1 MNKLLSFLN
10 IEFLIKDNAL
20 KNWRMI
26 LFLSLLALVII
37 SSGHSAD
44 RKIFQIAKLNNEL
57 KEMKSNFVEKRAY
70 LMELKMESRVTE
82 SLKEKGI
89 MPAKNPPIK
98 LVVESSKK

>member
-1 MNKLLSFLN
+1 MNKLFSFLN

-44 RKIFQIAKLNNEL
+44 SKIFQIAKLNNEL
-57 KEMKSNFVEKRAY
+57 KEM
-70 LMELKMESRVTE
+70 
-82 SLKEKGI
+82 
-89 MPAKNPPIK
+89 
-98 LVVESSKK
+98 

>member
-57 KEMKSNFVEKRAY
+57 K
-70 LMELKMESRVTE
+70 
-82 SLKEKGI
+82 
-89 MPAKNPPIK
+89 
-98 LVVESSKK
+98 

>member
-1 MNKLLSFLN
+1 MNKLLSVLN

-57 KEMKSNFVEKRAY
+57 KEMKSNFVQKRAY

-89 MPAKNPPIK
+89 KPAKNPPIK